1 METLNN
7 IPCVSDET
15 KEACAIETMRYMLQQ
30 YAQDHQLTFEDAFFA
45 FSTSSTYLVLFDFET
60 EVWKEGPDYL
70 RCYLKKHLSRKLCNL
85 FVIVQNPPVSVT
97 VADTGG
103 LHLSGALLFK
113 KKLSV
118 TTNNM

>member
-7 IPCVSDET
+7 IPFVSDET

-30 YAQDHQLTFEDAFFA
+30 YAQDHQFTFEDAFFA

-70 RCYLKKHLSRKLCNL
+70 RCL
-85 FVIVQNPPVSVT
+85 FEK
-97 VADTGG
+97 
-103 LHLSGALLFK
+103 ALIK
-113 KKLSV
+113 EAV
-118 TTNNM
+118 

>member
-45 FSTSSTYLVLFDFET
+45 FSTSSAGILLDITLFT
-60 EVWKEGPDYL
+60 A
-70 RCYLKKHLSRKLCNL
+70 
-85 FVIVQNPPVSVT
+85 VSVKSL
-97 VADTGG
+97 AM
-103 LHLSGALLFK
+103 LNS
-113 KKLSV
+113 S
-118 TTNNM
+118 